1 MDKPRPRDACPI
13 VDKPEIKSKLMLYS
27 EWTFTTILWTLYV
40 YLLMPIVTLILWIFG
55 VKIMYVQLFEQS
67 GFTQMLEV
75 IWGGG
80 QIALV
85 IILSFFIWS
94 YYNYLIF
101 RIRGERRNRQVLISQ
116 DEELA
121 KAFNIN
127 PDLLPEAK
135 EHHRFFV
142 NLENGM
148 TIKFG

>member
-1 MDKPRPRDACPI
+1 
-13 VDKPEIKSKLMLYS
+13 MLYS

-142 NLENGM
+142 NLEDGM